1 MAKNSWIG
9 PALLLGGAYFVW
21 RSGMLNS
28 LLGSVT
34 PATSPVSTPST
45 MSAFQ
50 SFASINYTTPIHT
63 DVTDNPNTPTGSQAS
78 PVITRSLK
86 SNGANW
92 ILYSGG
98 NYTGSSVATNG
109 VDYPDAT
116 ALLAPLGGVIGSIR
130 HG

>member
-34 PATSPVSTPST
+34 PATSPVVTT
-45 MSAFQ
+45 TNTGNFQ
-50 SFASINYTTPIHT
+50 SFSATNYVTPIHT
-63 DVTDNPNTPTGSQAS
+63 DNNNNPNMPTGSQAS
-78 PVITRSLK
+78 PVITKSLK

-92 ILYSGG
+92 ILYAGGSYNGASVQTGG
-98 NYTGSSVATNG
+98 N
-109 VDYPDAT
+109 DFPDAT
-116 ALLAPLGGVIGSIR
+116 ALLAPLGGVIGSIK